1 MGDILCFCNG
11 SEAELEVD
19 LHSFDS
25 QIAFTKDQL
34 STKVNEL
41 DVTISLERD

>member
-1 MGDILCFCNG
+1 
-11 SEAELEVD
+11 VD

-34 STKVNEL
+34 STKV
-41 DVTISLERD
+41 TSLFPGNAMR